1 MKYLLFSLSLLFTIG
16 LVSCDKFDLDKKKE
30 AKKESKKDKNDYKK
44 ECFELLLAVTYDM
57 PDGSSL
63 AIETEADWTIL
74 KNWYEDNKEAEE
86 KPVLIYPVDIKYG
99 DGTIVSVSDDDEME
113 MLKKDCE

>member
-1 MKYLLFSLSLLFTIG
+1 MKYLVLSLSLLFTIG

-30 AKKESKKDKNDYKK
+30 SKKDKDDYKK
-44 ECFELLLAVTYDM
+44 DCFELLLAVTYDM

-63 AIETEADWTIL
+63 VIESEADWTIL
-74 KNWYEDNKEAEE
+74 KSWYEDNKEAEE
-86 KPVLIYPVDIKYG
+86 KPELVYPVDVKYY
-99 DGTIVSVSDDDEME
+99 DGTIVNVGDAEEME